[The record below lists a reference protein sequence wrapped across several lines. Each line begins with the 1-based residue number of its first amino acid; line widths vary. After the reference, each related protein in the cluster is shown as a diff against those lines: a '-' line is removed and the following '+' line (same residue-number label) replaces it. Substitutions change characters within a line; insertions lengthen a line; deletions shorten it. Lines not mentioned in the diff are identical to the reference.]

1 MTTTAPAR
9 PTVAVIGSGVAGL
22 TAAHL
27 LQRRYDV
34 HLFEADDRLGGHAHT
49 HEVALTHGRVVGL
62 DSGFLVHNDRTY
74 PTLLRLFGELGV
86 VTQESDMSMS
96 VRCDGCGLEYAGAK
110 GLPGLFAQPRSL
122 VRPQF
127 LAMLA
132 QVQRFHR
139 RARAVLA
146 GHAEVPDAPDES
158 TDESTD
164 ESLTLAD
171 FLRRGR
177 FTGYFTHHFLLPLVA
192 AVWSCGFD
200 GARDYPARY
209 LFTFLDNHGALSVT
223 GSPRWR
229 TVVGGSKTYV
239 ERAAKNLSAV
249 FTATPIRSVHRH
261 PDGVEIRD
269 DADTVHRVDHAV
281 LATHPD
287 QALSML
293 ARPNPDEA
301 RLLGSFDY
309 LASSA
314 ILHTDASVLPR
325 AARARASWNYRM
337 THCRA
342 EPERVRI
349 SYDVSRL
356 QRIEDERRYVVTLND
371 ESSVDP
377 GSVLAR
383 MTYAHPCYTRESVA
397 AQRELDAINTDR
409 LAFAGA
415 WQGWGFHEDG
425 CVSGVRAAASL
436 GAGW

>member
-1 MTTTAPAR
+1 MTAKASSGR

-49 HEVALTHGRVVGL
+49 HDVALTHGRVVGL

-74 PTLLRLFGELGV
+74 PTLLRLFDELA
-86 VTQESDMSMS
+86 VTTQDSDMSMS
-96 VRCDGCGLEYAGAK
+96 VHCDGCGLEYAGAN
-110 GLPGLFAQPRSL
+110 GLGGLFAHPRAL
-122 VRPQF
+122 VRPQY

-132 QVQRFHR
+132 QVKYFHR
-139 RARAVLA
+139 RARAVLDGPA
-146 GHAEVPDAPDES
+146 DGGHHAPTVAEF
-158 TDESTD
+158 
-164 ESLTLAD
+164 LA
-171 FLRRGR
+171 RGR
-177 FTGYFTHHFLLPLVA
+177 FTDYFTHHFLLPLVA

-200 GARDYPARY
+200 GAREYPARY
-209 LFTFLDNHGALSVT
+209 LFTFLDNHGALRIT
-223 GSPRWR
+223 GSPQWR

-249 FTATPIRSVHRH
+249 HTATPIRSVQRQI
-261 PDGVEIRD
+261 GGIVIQD
-269 DADTVHRVDHAV
+269 DADTVHHVDRAV
-281 LATHPD
+281 LACHPD
-287 QALSML
+287 QALAML
-293 ARPNPDEA
+293 TAPTADEA
-301 RLLGSFDY
+301 RLLGAFEY
-309 LASSA
+309 LPSTAL
-314 ILHTDASVLPR
+314 LHTDGSVLPR
-325 AARARASWNYRM
+325 APRARASWNYRM

-349 SYDVSRL
+349 SYDISRL
-356 QRIEDERRYVVTLND
+356 QRIEDERGYVVTLND
-371 ESSVDP
+371 DAAVDP
-377 GSVLAR
+377 ASVLDR

-397 AQRELDAINTDR
+397 AQRQLDLINTDR